1 MDQNKLKNLRQE
13 ILNTEFS
20 NMNESQRE
28 AIFAE
33 DGPLLILAG
42 AGTGKTTVV
51 INKIAYLMKYGNV
64 YHHDKFHSLP
74 TDDEIN
80 FLDKIKNDKSEIE
93 KNSEL
98 LKRVLSYNP
107 IAPYRIL
114 AITFTNKA
122 AGELKDRLAGKL
134 GEEVSSQIWAGT
146 FHGIC
151 GRILRRY
158 ADRIGYNSNF
168 DIYDTNDQKK
178 NIKDCLKA
186 KKLDG
191 VLKPFEVLSVISK
204 AKDNLVSPDEF
215 ETKFVDENS
224 DYQNTMITYVAPI
237 YKMYQDKLKKSNAM
251 DFDDMIMLTVKL
263 LKENKDVL
271 EYYSNKF
278 IHIFID
284 EYQDT
289 NHSQY
294 ELAFLLSSQH
304 KNISVVGDD
313 DQSIYKFRGAVIE
326 NILNFENQFERAK
339 KIKLE
344 RNYRSVKNI
353 LEAAN
358 SLISKNEKRHDK
370 KLWTSF
376 DEGDLITYKTLYDEE
391 DEASYIC
398 DTVEYLMNSG
408 KSANDIAVFY
418 RINAQSR
425 AIEQE
430 FIRRGIPYKIV
441 GGHKFYERKEVK
453 DITSYLSVI
462 TNIDDDTRLERIV
475 NLPKRGIG
483 LTTVKKIQSAATIG
497 ETSMFR
503 VMEQLDS
510 PNIKQFVDL
519 IHSLQKDYENLGLDE
534 FYESVLEKTGYLKM
548 LKEKEENFEERL
560 ENIQELKSS
569 IVRYFEDNDEE
580 ADLSSFLREVALLSD
595 IDSFNETEE
604 EVVLMTFHASKGLE
618 FDTVFMTGMENNLF
632 PGEKNMYTPEGRE
645 EERRLAYVGITRAK
659 KNLYMTNA
667 KTRMTYGKTVS
678 TTPSIFISEINP
690 KLILDISKD
699 TSDFTNY
706 NKSENIPSMFEV
718 PKFKKSYNVKNKS
731 DKNIKYSVGETVR
744 HNTFGEG
751 VILSVIDMGN
761 DSLLEIAFDRVGT
774 KKIMANYARLEKL

>member
-64 YHHDKFHSLP
+64 YHHNKFHSLP
-74 TDDEIN
+74 TDEEIN

-158 ADRIGYNSNF
+158 ADRVGYNSNF

-178 NIKDCLKA
+178 IIKDCLKA

-204 AKDNLVSPDEF
+204 AKDNLVLPDEF

-271 EYYSNKF
+271 DYYSNKF

-294 ELAFLLSSQH
+294 VLAFLLSSQH

-326 NILNFENQFERAK
+326 NILNFENQFKRAK

-376 DEGDLITYKTLYDEE
+376 DDGDLITYKTLYDEE

-398 DTVEYLMNSG
+398 DTVENLMNSG

-462 TNIDDDTRLERIV
+462 TNIDDDTRLERII

-483 LTTVKKIQSAATIG
+483 LTTVKKIQSAAVIG

-519 IHSLQKDYENLGLDE
+519 IHSLQNDYENLGLDE
-534 FYESVLEKTGYLKM
+534 FYESVLEKTDYLKM

-580 ADLSSFLREVALLSD
+580 ADLSSFLRDVALLSD

-604 EVVLMTFHASKGLE
+604 AVVLMTFHASKGLE

-690 KLILDISKD
+690 KLILDKSKD

-718 PKFKKSYNVKNKS
+718 PKFKKSYNLENKS
-731 DKNIKYSVGETVR
+731 DKNIKYSVGETVN

-761 DSLLEIAFDRVGT
+761 DSLLEIAFDKVGT

>member
-1 MDQNKLKNLRQE
+1 MDQNKLKNLRRE

-74 TDDEIN
+74 TDEEIVL
-80 FLDKIKNDKSEIE
+80 LDKIKNDKSEIE

-158 ADRIGYNSNF
+158 AERIGYNSNF

-178 NIKDCLKA
+178 IIKDCLKT

-398 DTVEYLMNSG
+398 DTVEDLMNSG

-441 GGHKFYERKEVK
+441 GGHKFYERKEIK

-604 EVVLMTFHASKGLE
+604 AVVLMTFHASKGLE

>member
-98 LKRVLSYNP
+98 LKRLFSYNP

-178 NIKDCLKA
+178 IIKDCLKA

-353 LEAAN
+353 LKAAN

-398 DTVEYLMNSG
+398 DTVEDLMNSG

-441 GGHKFYERKEVK
+441 GGHKFYERKEIK

-604 EVVLMTFHASKGLE
+604 AVVLMTFHASKGLE

-690 KLILDISKD
+690 KLILDVSKD

-731 DKNIKYSVGETVR
+731 DKNIKYSVGETVS

>member
-13 ILNTEFS
+13 ILTTEFS

-64 YHHDKFHSLP
+64 YHHDKFHSQP
-74 TDDEIN
+74 TDEEID
-80 FLDKIKNDKSEIE
+80 FLNKIKNDKSEIE

-122 AGELKDRLAGKL
+122 AGELKDRLADKL
-134 GEEVSSQIWAGT
+134 GEEIASQIWAGT

-151 GRILRRY
+151 GRILRRC

-178 NIKDCLKA
+178 IIKDCLKA
-186 KKLDG
+186 KHLDG
-191 VLKPFEVLSVISK
+191 VLKPFEVLNVISK
-204 AKDNLVSPDEF
+204 AKDNLVLPNDF
-215 ETKFVDENS
+215 EEKFVDENS

-237 YKMYQDKLKKSNAM
+237 YKMYQDKLQKSNAM

-271 EYYSNKF
+271 DYYSSKF
-278 IHIFID
+278 LHLFVD

-294 ELAFLLSSQH
+294 ALAFLLSSQYH
-304 KNISVVGDD
+304 NICVVGDD

-326 NILNFENQFERAK
+326 NILNFESHFEKAK

-376 DEGDLITYKTLYDEE
+376 DEGDLITYKTLYDED

-398 DTVEYLMNSG
+398 DTVEDLMNSG
-408 KSANDIAVFY
+408 KSANDIAIFY

-441 GGHKFYERKEVK
+441 GGHKFYDRKEVK

-483 LTTVKKIQSAATIG
+483 QTTVKKIQSAAVLG

-503 VMEQLDS
+503 VMEKLDS
-510 PNIKQFVDL
+510 PNIKQFVSL
-519 IHSLQKDYENLGLDE
+519 IHSLQKDYENLGLNE
-534 FYESVLEKTGYLKM
+534 FYESFLEKTGYLKM
-548 LKEKEENFEERL
+548 LKEKEENFEERF

-580 ADLSSFLREVALLSD
+580 PDLSSFLREVALLSD
-595 IDSFNETEE
+595 IDSFNETEDA
-604 EVVLMTFHASKGLE
+604 VVLMTFHASKGLE

-690 KLILDISKD
+690 KLILDVSKD

-706 NKSENIPSMFEV
+706 NKSENISSMFEV

-731 DKNIKYSVGETVR
+731 DKNLKYSVGETVR
-744 HNTFGEG
+744 HSTFGEG

-761 DSLLEIAFDRVGT
+761 DSLLEIAFEKVGT